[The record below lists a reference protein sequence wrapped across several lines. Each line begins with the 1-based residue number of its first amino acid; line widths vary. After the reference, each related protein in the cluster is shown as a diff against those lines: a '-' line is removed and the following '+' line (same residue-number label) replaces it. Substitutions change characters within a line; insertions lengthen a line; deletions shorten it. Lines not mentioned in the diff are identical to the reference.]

1 MRTNMFREGIKV
13 MAKLG
18 RGIYC
23 IVTRVDDISG
33 SPVAYAKEI
42 DAADEVVEDGREFV
56 IDKDNCLA
64 FRFIKDP
71 NPDDK
76 PQLMVEDGRLVYEDG
91 HAIEMGSIHAHDMIG
106 TVRGAVIFSAD
117 REDGSIDIYSY
128 MPRRDRFTRLV
139 HGIQPLPVVVK
150 EDDDNIY
157 ITEFRSHT
165 EEADNPDDK
174 DMLKEKEVVD
184 QAFFARLSAKAAKK
198 IDLPFRFDEAGVRPV
213 GRDEFIFE
221 HMEDDNDI
229 IFYYILDPSFQGMN
243 VAFSKKRADTVTQV
257 CIADKGYLFKNDEEI
272 MYVNEFGDSVK
283 TRVEGI
289 DLSDVNNLIDITHK
303 ESATVYSLADDD
315 LKKVKRVVAKYTPD
329 RGEIVYLEAA

>member
-1 MRTNMFREGIKV
+1 MRTNMLREGIKV

-23 IVTRVDDISG
+23 IVTRVDDMAG

-42 DAADEVVEDGREFV
+42 DADDEVVKDGREFV

-76 PQLMVEDGRLVYEDG
+76 PQLTVKDGRLVYEDD
-91 HAIEMGSIHAHDMIG
+91 HAIEMGSIHAHSMIG

-117 REDGSIDIYSY
+117 REDGNIDIYSY
-128 MPRRDRFTRLV
+128 MPRRDRFIRLV

-165 EEADNPDDK
+165 EDADNPDDK
-174 DMLKEKEVVD
+174 DMPEVKEVVD

-198 IDLPFRFDEAGVRPV
+198 IDLPFRFDEEYVKPL

-221 HMEDDNDI
+221 HMEDENDI
-229 IFYYILDPSFQGMN
+229 IFYYILDPNFSGMN
-243 VAFSKKRADTVTQV
+243 VAFSKKPADTVTQV
-257 CIADKGYLFKNDEEI
+257 CVGDKGYLFK
-272 MYVNEFGDSVK
+272 
-283 TRVEGI
+283 R
-289 DLSDVNNLIDITHK
+289 
-303 ESATVYSLADDD
+303 
-315 LKKVKRVVAKYTPD
+315 
-329 RGEIVYLEAA
+329 